1 MRSVFD
7 LHLRS
12 TLLRGARASS
22 DDDVPRQPPPGEHT
36 GERRL
41 RLLRDILGESRTPK
55 SAPPTEHPQELG
67 PT

>member
-12 TLLRGARASS
+12 TLLRGARTPSG
-22 DDDVPRQPPPGEHT
+22 DDAPRQPPPGEHS

-41 RLLRDILGESRTPK
+41 RLLRAVVGESRTPK
-55 SAPPTEHPQELG
+55 SPRLTEPPLELDR
-67 PT
+67 T

>member
-12 TLLRGARASS
+12 VSLRETPPSGDGDASREPS
-22 DDDVPRQPPPGEHT
+22 PGEHS

-41 RLLRDILGESRTPK
+41 RLLRAVLGETHTPK
-55 SAPPTEHPQELG
+55 SRPSTDPPQELG
-67 PT
+67 RT

>member
-12 TLLRGARASS
+12 TLLRVARASS
-22 DDDVPRQPPPGEHT
+22 DDASRQPPPGEHS

-41 RLLRDILGESRTPK
+41 RLLRAILGETHTPK
-55 SAPPTEHPQELG
+55 SPPPTDPPRELG
-67 PT
+67 TT

>member
-12 TLLRGARASS
+12 TLLRGARTLS
-22 DDDVPRQPPPGEHT
+22 DDDAPRQPAPGEHS

-41 RLLRDILGESRTPK
+41 RLLRGILGESRTPK
-55 SAPPTEHPQELG
+55 SPPPTERPQELDR
-67 PT
+67 T